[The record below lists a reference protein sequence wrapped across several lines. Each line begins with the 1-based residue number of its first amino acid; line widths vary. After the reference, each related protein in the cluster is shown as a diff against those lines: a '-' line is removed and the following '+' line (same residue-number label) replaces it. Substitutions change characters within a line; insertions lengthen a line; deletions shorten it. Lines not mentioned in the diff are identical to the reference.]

1 MNELYRLLR
10 ECVLLLYTFL
20 VIIVV
25 IKTLLPR
32 YLLLLFKDLSA
43 NSPSLVRTWR
53 TMWRRAEHALGV
65 RVGGVSPMSL
75 WNIVRKILAGDS
87 EAMGHRGI

>member
-1 MNELYRLLR
+1 MNELYRLFR

-20 VIIVV
+20 IIVV
-25 IKTLLPR
+25 IKTLLPH
-32 YLLLLFKDLSA
+32 YLLLLFNDLRA

-53 TMWRRAEHALGV
+53 TTWKRAEHALGV